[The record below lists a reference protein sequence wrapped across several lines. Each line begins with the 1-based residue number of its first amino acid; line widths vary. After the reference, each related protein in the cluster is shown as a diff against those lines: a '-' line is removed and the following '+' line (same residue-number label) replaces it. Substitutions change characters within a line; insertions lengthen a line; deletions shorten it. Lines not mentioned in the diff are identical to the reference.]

1 MSVRTDH
8 SQFLT
13 KEYVVRKCHV
23 LRVSSTYLGYF
34 WGKKDDKMIRA
45 RNNTR
50 LLTINYRHRDPFLLV
65 LKN

>member
-23 LRVSSTYLGYF
+23 LRVSSTYLGSLKVTF
-34 WGKKDDKMIRA
+34 GERK
-45 RNNTR
+45 
-50 LLTINYRHRDPFLLV
+50 TI
-65 LKN
+65 K